1 MTLPVH
7 RRNARRSDK
16 DLSFALALLVSGLL
30 AGFAGCAPYD
40 AAPWRKE
47 GASDQTSQRDSA
59 ECRETARESALRRY
73 PYRGG
78 SPSLGPAGA
87 VMSQQ
92 RDDTDRAVAEASQF
106 NECMQGKGYR
116 RASATAN

>member
-1 MTLPVH
+1 MTLSIHSRNV
-7 RRNARRSDK
+7 RRADK

-30 AGFAGCAPYD
+30 AGLASCAPYD
-40 AAPWRKE
+40 SAPWRKE
-47 GASDQTSQRDSA
+47 GASDQTLVRDSA
-59 ECRETARESALRRY
+59 ECREAAREAALRRY

-92 RDDTDRAVAEASQF
+92 RDDTDRAVAE
-106 NECMQGKGYR
+106 
-116 RASATAN
+116 